1 MNYRIMHLEILTPE
15 KKLFEGEVAGVK
27 LPGALGS
34 FEILN
39 NHAPIISALGKGEIR
54 VKGAQG
60 SQTQTFKI
68 NSGFVECLNNEV
80 TVLVEGV
87 VK

>member
-1 MNYRIMHLEILTPE
+1 MHLEILTPE
-15 KKLFEGEVAGVK
+15 KKLFDGEVAGVN

-39 NHAPIISALGKGEIR
+39 NHAPIISALVKGEVR
-54 VKGAQG
+54 VKGSQG
-60 SQTQTFKI
+60 SQSFKI

-87 VK
+87 EK

>member
-1 MNYRIMHLEILTPE
+1 MHLEILTPE
-15 KKLFEGEVAGVK
+15 KKFFDGEVTGVK

-39 NHAPIISALGKGEIR
+39 NHAPIISALVKGDIR

-60 SQTQTFKI
+60 TEIFKI
-68 NSGFVECLNNEV
+68 NSGFVECLNNQV
-80 TVLVEGV
+80 TVLVEGIEA
-87 VK
+87 

>member
-1 MNYRIMHLEILTPE
+1 MHLEILTPE
-15 KKLFEGEVAGVK
+15 KKLYDGEVTGVK

-39 NHAPIISALGKGEIR
+39 NHAPIISALVKGEVR

-60 SQTQTFKI
+60 TQTFKI
-68 NSGFVECLNNEV
+68 NSGFVECLNNHV

-87 VK
+87 VH

>member
-1 MNYRIMHLEILTPE
+1 MHLEILTPE
-15 KKLFEGEVAGVK
+15 KKLFDGEVKGIQ

-39 NHAPIISALGKGEIR
+39 NHAPIISAL
-54 VKGAQG
+54 VKGNVRIIG
-60 SQTQTFKI
+60 GETFKI
-68 NSGFVECLNNEV
+68 NSGFVECLNNQV